1 MNQPFLDYQM
11 RLMDEFFSPVKRS
24 QMALPDRA
32 ATKDHPAEVIRRE
45 VVTKRYNAWYD
56 ADGSYHEVLVEDDD
70 GDLPTRPE
78 LTD

>member
-45 VVTKRYNAWYD
+45 VVTKRYNA
-56 ADGSYHEVLVEDDD
+56 
-70 GDLPTRPE
+70 
-78 LTD
+78 